1 MLCDSVLGP
10 NNMPLIVYQLMK
22 NLDMKITNVL
32 GPYVKALADGFP
44 ERTSEC
50 ATSYRQPQT
59 EDRPQTEDQHSQM
72 TPGMI

>member
-44 ERTSEC
+44 ERASEY

-59 EDRPQTEDQHSQM
+59 EGRPQTEDQHSQM